1 MRSIVEVAEG
11 WRDEHQSTKADIEE
25 HCGWGSIT
33 LQNAVQNQLI
43 REHKYPQRDDVAV
56 PVLDIVLH
64 YKAAPNA
71 SQLSLPLAF
80 PAHRSGVLPQ
90 NAAGQL

>member
-1 MRSIVEVAEG
+1 MGRHRASKRRV
-11 WRDEHQSTKADIEE
+11 RDH
-25 HCGWGSIT
+25 
-33 LQNAVQNQLI
+33 LI
-43 REHKYPQRDDVAV
+43 REHEHPQRDDVAV

-64 YKAAPNA
+64 HKTALSA